1 MNEDFSG
8 FDPKWYLNVKVL
20 LDKSVNDSGD
30 EQNADPYEQLN
41 DDTNLKDL
49 FKEML
54 MKESIVTI

>member
-1 MNEDFSG
+1 MNEDFNG
-8 FDPKWYLNVKVL
+8 FEPKWYLNVKVF
-20 LDKSVNDSGD
+20 LDKSVNDCGD